1 MRSGG
6 EGERRGEGKIL
17 HVTYAIRDKSS
28 IVQRNIVIVHST
40 ELDQKLERGSVQSI
54 ATFKSIVHI

>member
-40 ELDQKLERGSVQSI
+40 ELDQTLSVVLFNPSQHS
-54 ATFKSIVHI
+54 SQ